1 MANEQNLIVNSERTP
16 SEREEQARK
25 AGKASAEA
33 RRKKKTMKETMKML
47 MEMQVAGENN
57 KANLSKFGIQEEDQT
72 YQTARAVRAMENALV
87 KGDVQSM
94 RFIAEMTGDLNRGF
108 GFMEDDED
116 VIDMQYPTLM
126 IPDNGRDKRS
136 GNEIGPQAGPQTM
149 FMASSADIIVYGGA
163 AGGGKTFALLLE
175 MLRHKDVKGFGAV
188 IFRQNYNQITAEGGL
203 WDSSNKLFSMV
214 PDAEPRKSPKY
225 HWRFRSGAKLNFA
238 HIERDEDLKSWQGSQ
253 IAYIGFDELTHF
265 TRRMFLYM
273 LSRNRSTCGVKPYVR
288 ATCNPDADSWVAEL
302 ISWWIDQD
310 TGYPIPER
318 SGQIRWMITLNDVI
332 HFFATRK
339 EAIDY
344 AIEYGIEPQ
353 KAEEMPKSFT
363 FIASSIEDNKILLE
377 TDPGYMANLM
387 ALTEVDMERLLKGNW
402 KIKAAAGKY
411 FQRTQVAPYMLS
423 EIPNDVIFWCRA
435 WDIAATDED
444 EGGDP
449 DFTASALIGRRSNG
463 RFVVAHVTNDRV
475 KAGDVGKLLYAT
487 AVSDRARF
495 GSMYHVRIPQDP
507 GAAGKIVAKSWI
519 KMLAGFSVKA
529 EPISGSKEDR
539 ATPFA
544 AQWQI
549 GNVDIVIGDWNEMYF
564 NQLESFP
571 ESKHD
576 DMVDCSSDAFNE
588 CAEADF
594 DLSNLL

>member
-1 MANEQNLIVNSERTP
+1 MANEQNLIVNSDLTPEERV
-16 SEREEQARK
+16 EKARK
-25 AGKASAEA
+25 AGLASAEA
-33 RRKKKTMKETMKML
+33 RRKKKSMKETMKML
-47 MEMQVAGENN
+47 MEMQVVGESN
-57 KANLSKFGIQEEDQT
+57 KANLKRFGIEEEDQT
-72 YQTARAVRAMENALV
+72 YQTALAVRAMEQALV

-94 RFIAEMTGDLNRGF
+94 RFIAEMTGDLNKGF
-108 GFMEDDED
+108 GFMENDDEE
-116 VIDMQYPTLM
+116 VIDMQYPTICL
-126 IPDNGRDKRS
+126 PDNGRDKREA
-136 GNEIGPQAGPQTM
+136 NEIGPQAGPQTM

-163 AGGGKTFALLLE
+163 AGGGKTYALLLE

-214 PDAEPRKSPKY
+214 PDAQARKSPKY
-225 HWRFRSGAKLNFA
+225 HWRFNSGAKLNFA
-238 HIERDEDLKSWQGSQ
+238 HIEREEDLKSWQGTQ

-265 TRRMFLYM
+265 TRHTFLYM

-288 ATCNPDADSWVAEL
+288 ATCNPDADSWVADL

-318 SGQIRWMITLNDVI
+318 SGQIRWMVTISDVI
-332 HFFATRK
+332 HFFATK
-339 EAIDY
+339 QEAIRY
-344 AIEYGIEPQ
+344 AIDQGI
-353 KAEEMPKSFT
+353 AEDRAADMPKSFT

-387 ALTEVDMERLLKGNW
+387 ALTEVDRERLLNGNW

-411 FQRTQVAPYMLS
+411 FQRAQV
-423 EIPNDVIFWCRA
+423 EIIPALPNDITYWCRA

-449 DFTASALIGRRSNG
+449 DYTSSALIGRRRNG
-463 RFVVAHVTNDRV
+463 TFVVANVTNDRI
-475 KAGDVGKLLYAT
+475 KAGDVEKLIKNT
-487 AVSDRARF
+487 SSIDRGRF
-495 GSMYHVRIPQDP
+495 GALYHVRISQDP
-507 GAAGKIVAKSWI
+507 GAAGKILAKSWV
-519 KMLAGFSVKA
+519 KMLAGFNVICDT
-529 EPISGSKEDR
+529 ISGSKELR

-544 AQWQI
+544 AQWQM
-549 GNVDIVIGDWNEMYF
+549 GNVQVLEADWNDMYF

-576 DMVDCSSDAFNE
+576 DLVDCSADAFNE
-588 CAEADF
+588 CANADF
-594 DLSNLL
+594 NIDNLL